1 MKPNKIKQLVTATAA
16 AFLVAIPLTQVT
28 QNVEAAQYGVDNSK
42 YQSANAQ
49 FGYAR
54 DTFNI
59 VQLGGYSG
67 GGVYYQS
74 TYGSQVQSTINQ
86 GKHAHTYIWW
96 QNITDNSTAN
106 YVLDNMLN
114 RVQTPKGSIVA
125 LDVESGSQNTDVI
138 MNACQRIKDAGY
150 TPMVYGYKSYLTSVV
165 DLQRIANSYGLWLGE
180 YPDYNV
186 TTEPNWNYFPS
197 FPNVKIFQFTSTY
210 VAGGLDGN
218 YDFDDWTLK
227 GYAKGDDSKPDSNTT
242 VTKEAAK
249 PDSEQGTAVTNQETG
264 KTTIAKN
271 TYTVQSGDTLSGIAT
286 AYGTTYQKLAS
297 LNGISNPNFLT
308 VGQLLKV
315 SGSVSS
321 SNSGA
326 TYYVQNGDTLSGI
339 AAKYGTT
346 YQALASANGISNPN
360 YLYIGQAIKVNGS
373 SSSNGTRYTVRSGD
387 TLSGIAYEFG
397 TSYTHIA
404 NSNGISSPYTI
415 YPGQV
420 LSF

>member
-1 MKPNKIKQLVTATAA
+1 MNKIKKLVTATAA
-16 AFLVAIPLTQVT
+16 AFLVASFAFTAT
-28 QNVEAAQYGVDNSK
+28 AYAAQYGVDNSR

-67 GGVYYQS
+67 GGVYFQS

-96 QNITDNSTAN
+96 QNITDNGTAN
-106 YVLDNMLN
+106 YVLDNMLG

-138 MNACQRIKDAGY
+138 MNALQRIKDAGY

-197 FPNVKIFQFTSTY
+197 FPNVQIFQFTSTY

-218 YDFDDWTLK
+218 YDFNDYTLN
-227 GYAKGDDSKPDSNTT
+227 GYSKGDSSKPDSNTT

-249 PDSEQGTAVTNQETG
+249 PDSKQGTAVTNQETG

-271 TYTVQSGDTLSGIAT
+271 TYTVQSGDTLSGIAA

-308 VGQLLKV
+308 AGQLLRV
-315 SGSVSS
+315 TGSASSNYNGSV
-321 SNSGA
+321 
-326 TYYVQNGDTLSGI
+326 YYVHNGDTLSGI
-339 AAKYGTT
+339 AAKYGTS
-346 YQALASANGISNPN
+346 YQSLASANGISNPN
-360 YLYIGQAIKVNGS
+360 YLYVGQSIKVNGS
-373 SSSNGTRYTVRSGD
+373 SSSSHTTYTVRYGD
-387 TLSGIAYEFG
+387 TLSDIAYEFG

-404 NSNGISSPYTI
+404 NSNGISRPYTI
-415 YPGQV
+415 YPGEV

>member
-1 MKPNKIKQLVTATAA
+1 MLKFKFRRGAVATAT
-16 AFLVAIPLTQVT
+16 AFLVASVAFTAT
-28 QNVEAAQYGVDNSK
+28 AYATQYGVDNSR

-49 FGYAR
+49 FGYTR

-96 QNITDNSTAN
+96 QNITDNGTAD

-114 RVQTPKGSIVA
+114 RIQTPKGSIVA

-138 MNACQRIKDAGY
+138 MNALQRIKDAGY

-186 TTEPNWNYFPS
+186 TTEPNYNYFPS
-197 FPNVKIFQFTSTY
+197 FDNIRIFQFTSTY

-218 YDFDDWTLK
+218 IDFNDWTLK
-227 GYAKGDDSKPDSNTT
+227 GYAKGDNSKPDSNTT

-249 PDSEQGTAVTNQETG
+249 PDNKQGTAVTNTSTG

-271 TYTVQSGDTLSGIAT
+271 TYTVQSGDTLSGIAQQ
-286 AYGTTYQKLAS
+286 YGTTYQKLAS
-297 LNGISNPNFLT
+297 LNGISNPNYLS
-308 VGQLLKV
+308 VGQILKV
-315 SGSVSS
+315 NGSVSS
-321 SNSGA
+321 SNSGDS
-326 TYYVQNGDTLSGI
+326 TYTVRYGDTLSAI

-373 SSSNGTRYTVRSGD
+373 SSSTVAYTVQSGD
-387 TLSGIAYEFG
+387 TLSGIANEFG
-397 TSYTHIA
+397 TDYWSIA
-404 NSNGISSPYTI
+404 NANGISNPDSI
-415 YPGQV
+415 YPGQI
-420 LSF
+420 LYF

>member
-1 MKPNKIKQLVTATAA
+1 MIRLTNKFRAVAIAA
-16 AFLVAIPLTQVT
+16 AFLVASVAFTAT
-28 QNVEAAQYGVDNSK
+28 AHATQYGVDNSR

-67 GGVYYQS
+67 GSVYYQS

-96 QNITDNSTAN
+96 QNITDNGTAN

-138 MNACQRIKDAGY
+138 MNALQRIKDAGY
-150 TPMVYGYKSYLTSVV
+150 TQMVYGYKSYLTSVV

-186 TTEPNWNYFPS
+186 TTEPNYNYFPS
-197 FPNVKIFQFTSTY
+197 FDNIQIFQFTSTY

-218 YDFDDWTLK
+218 IDFNDWTLK
-227 GYAKGDDSKPDSNTT
+227 GYAKGDNSKPDSNTT

-249 PDSEQGTAVTNQETG
+249 PDNKQGTAVTNIATG

-271 TYTVQSGDTLSGIAT
+271 TYTVQSGDTLSGIAA

-297 LNGISNPNFLT
+297 LNGISNPNYLS
-308 VGQLLKV
+308 VGQILKV
-315 SGSVSS
+315 NGSVSS
-321 SNSGA
+321 SNSGS
-326 TYYVQNGDTLSGI
+326 TYYVQNGDTLSAI

-360 YLYIGQAIKVNGS
+360 YLSVGQAIKVNGS
-373 SSSNGTRYTVRSGD
+373 SSSNRTRYTVRSGD
-387 TLSGIAYEFG
+387 TLSGIANRLG